1 MGDCKVCIP
10 CNQREERGKSYLQR
24 SFSNHLISA
33 ALHAILS
40 APLVVIRLA
49 LQISCATLTA
59 ALLLWIAP
67 SADMTELAARVKSK
81 ASSGFSK

>member
-1 MGDCKVCIP
+1 VQAP
-10 CNQREERGKSYLQR
+10 LFAAQLFE
-24 SFSNHLISA
+24 SFDFA
-33 ALHAILS
+33 ALHVTLS
-40 APLVVIRLA
+40 APSVVIRLA

-59 ALLLWIAP
+59 ALLLCTDP

>member
-1 MGDCKVCIP
+1 M
-10 CNQREERGKSYLQR
+10 
-24 SFSNHLISA
+24 
-33 ALHAILS
+33 LS
-40 APLVVIRLA
+40 APSVVIRLA

-59 ALLLWIAP
+59 ALLLWTAP